1 MNLEYYMEGYYLMM
15 SYLKENK
22 ILTKERNFR
31 KRLDNWYKRNKDSE
45 NINDV
50 EQLKYLKL
58 EQYFY
63 NNILSPESEEEKVLT
78 NFLNNVVSNEGNKEI

>member
-45 NINDV
+45 SINDV

>member
-1 MNLEYYMEGYYLMM
+1 M
-15 SYLKENK
+15 
-22 ILTKERNFR
+22 TKERNFR

-45 NINDV
+45 SINDV

>member
-1 MNLEYYMEGYYLMM
+1 MNLEYYIEGYSLMM

-31 KRLDNWYKRNKDSE
+31 KRLDNWYKRNKDSGS
-45 NINDV
+45 INDV